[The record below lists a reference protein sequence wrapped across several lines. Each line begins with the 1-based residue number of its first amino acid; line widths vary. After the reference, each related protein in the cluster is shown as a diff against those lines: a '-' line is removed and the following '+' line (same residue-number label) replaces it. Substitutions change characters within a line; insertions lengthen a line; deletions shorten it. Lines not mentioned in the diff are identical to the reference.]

1 MAYFE
6 YSNSPYLIRDDIKK
20 EFGEFW
26 QRLAQSGSWWTG
38 AERVAI
44 ALESRV
50 AVSCSFCHERK
61 QAPSP
66 YNVAGEHDS
75 DSQLDPAAVDAVHR
89 IITDQTRITRSW
101 VESLP
106 DAGIST
112 EAYVELA
119 GIVVC
124 VFSIDEFHR
133 ALDLPLEDM
142 PEAVAGAPSHYRPE
156 QAELG
161 TGFVPM
167 LPREGLAGTEENLWP
182 NGRNANVIRALS
194 LVPDALR
201 DWLAL
206 SGAIYL
212 SVEGMANL
220 IGQEDRSINRMQM
233 ELIAARVSAIN
244 ECFY

>member
-6 YSNSPYLIRDDIKK
+6 YSNSPYPIRQDIKK
-20 EFGEFW
+20 EFSEFW
-26 QRLAQSGSWWTG
+26 QRLAKPGSWWTG

-44 ALESRV
+44 ARESRT
-50 AVSCSFCHERK
+50 AVNCSFCSIRK
-61 QAPSP
+61 QALSP
-66 YNVAGEHDS
+66 YNVTGEHKS
-75 DSQLDPAAVDAVHR
+75 DSGLDRTAVDAVHR
-89 IITDQTRITRSW
+89 IVTDQNRITRSW

-112 EAYVELA
+112 EGYVELT

-133 ALDLPLEDM
+133 ALGLPLEDM
-142 PEAVAGAPSHYRPE
+142 PEPVSGEPSHYRPA

-167 LPREGLAGTEENLWP
+167 LPREGLTGAEENLWP

-206 SGAIYL
+206 SSAIYL

-220 IGQEDRSINRMQM
+220 IGQDDRSINRMQM

>member
-6 YSNSPYLIRDDIKK
+6 YSNSPYPIRQDIKK
-20 EFGEFW
+20 EFSKFW
-26 QRLAQSGSWWTG
+26 QRLAKPGSWWTG

-44 ALESRV
+44 ARESRA
-50 AVSCSFCHERK
+50 AVDCSFCSERNQALSSYSVTGGHE
-61 QAPSP
+61 
-66 YNVAGEHDS
+66 S
-75 DSQLDPAAVDAVHR
+75 DLGLGPTAVDAVHR
-89 IITDQTRITRSW
+89 IVTDQNRITRSW
-101 VESLP
+101 VEGLP
-106 DAGIST
+106 DAGLST
-112 EAYVELA
+112 EGYVELT

-133 ALDLPLEDM
+133 ALGLPLEDM
-142 PEAVAGAPSHYRPE
+142 PEPVSGEPSHYRPA

-167 LPREGLAGTEENLWP
+167 LPREGLTGAEENLWP

-206 SGAIYL
+206 SSAIYL

-220 IGQEDRSINRMQM
+220 IGQDDRSINRMQM

>member
-1 MAYFE
+1 
-6 YSNSPYLIRDDIKK
+6 
-20 EFGEFW
+20 
-26 QRLAQSGSWWTG
+26 
-38 AERVAI
+38 
-44 ALESRV
+44 
-50 AVSCSFCHERK
+50 
-61 QAPSP
+61 
-66 YNVAGEHDS
+66 
-75 DSQLDPAAVDAVHR
+75 
-89 IITDQTRITRSW
+89 
-101 VESLP
+101 
-106 DAGIST
+106 
-112 EAYVELA
+112 
-119 GIVVC
+119 
-124 VFSIDEFHR
+124 
-133 ALDLPLEDM
+133 M